1 LKNEQQKKINKIK
14 QFANNQNMWGEKK
27 SKARERRGNIR
38 EEK

>member
-14 QFANNQNMWGEKK
+14 QFANNQNVGENK